1 LRRPP
6 LFAWLAGPSLAAPA
20 RETMKQRK
28 PLLLLPLL
36 SVLISAGPGHGVA
49 LDRLVDGV
57 QKRLDDTGDFTA
69 RVEQEV
75 VLASANRTLRATGS
89 VAFKRPGR
97 MRWELED
104 SERQIIVAD
113 GEFLWFYQPEDEQVI
128 KSPFSAA
135 FRSST
140 PVSFLT
146 GVGRIREDFEVSL
159 AGEQD
164 GRAELALKPRAAESD
179 LGRLRLTVDTA
190 SYDIVQAEV
199 RDALGNVTRLRFSG
213 LERNVDLDDS
223 LFRFR
228 IPSGVDVIEAP
239 IGGQ

>member
-1 LRRPP
+1 
-6 LFAWLAGPSLAAPA
+6 
-20 RETMKQRK
+20 MK
-28 PLLLLPLL
+28 PLAPSLLLPLL
-36 SVLISAGPGHGVA
+36 LALAPCGRVHGAG
-49 LDRLVDGV
+49 LDRIVDGV

-75 VLASANRTLRATGS
+75 VLASANRTLKATGN

-97 MRWELED
+97 MRWELQD

-113 GEFLWFYQPEDEQVI
+113 GKFLWFYQPEDEQVI

-146 GVGRIREDFEVSL
+146 GVGRIREDFDVTLVRE
-159 AGEQD
+159 ED
-164 GRAELALKPRAAESD
+164 GRAELALQPRAAEND

-213 LERNVDLDDS
+213 FERNVGLEDS
-223 LFRFR
+223 LFRFEVPR
-228 IPSGVDVIEAP
+228 GVDVIEAP